1 MAAELFA
8 LVAAVVVA
16 GVLVW
21 TKPETTKRWYQS
33 LTKMK
38 NAIVGVLSVIVA
50 LFLISTGV
58 PTLILL
64 GFASLV
70 FGVLWIVFD
79 EPHKE
84 YL

>member
-8 LVAAVVVA
+8 LVVAIGVA

-21 TKPETTKRWYQS
+21 TKPRTTKRWYQR
-33 LTKMK
+33 LTAMK
-38 NAIVGVLSVIVA
+38 NAIVGVLSVVVA

-58 PTLILL
+58 PTLILI

-84 YL
+84 YI